1 MKKLKYLFLILI
13 LLLVGCESN
22 SKIKLINAVDS
33 EEFYYT
39 LNLEVRDDLKTNKSN
54 GEFLFLEILI
64 EPRNNKRYKEINI
77 EPILKENLKLLL
89 VEGIYDNFKTNDSNI
104 ILDEFGDCN
113 GVSLAKIFSVSS
125 KEDIEEIK
133 NILTN
138 EGLEV
143 LVTWKDGQERALV
156 KYK

>member
-104 ILDEFGDCN
+104 ILDEFGNYN
-113 GVSLAKIFSVSS
+113 GASLAKIFSVSS

>member
-13 LLLVGCESN
+13 LLLVGCKSN

-77 EPILKENLKLLL
+77 EPILKENLKSLL

>member
-13 LLLVGCESN
+13 LLLVGCENN

>member
-13 LLLVGCESN
+13 LLLVGCKSN

-104 ILDEFGDCN
+104 ILDEFGDYN

>member
-77 EPILKENLKLLL
+77 EPSLKENLKLLL

-104 ILDEFGDCN
+104 ILDEFSNYN

-143 LVTWKDGQERALV
+143 LITWKDGQERALV